1 MASIVIRMVFRNR
14 AVRSPSKYKN
24 LQKHFFIVVLIS
36 SKCEGYTDEAVNDG
50 KLQNSWNILCD
61 SCCYQIV
68 LNIDVTAF
76 PILIFS
82 ISFFNLLLYFL
93 FIRINLITL
102 SKLVTNALL

>member
-50 KLQNSWNILCD
+50 KLQNSWNILCF
-61 SCCYQIV
+61 YQIV
-68 LNIDVTAF
+68 LNIDVKAF
-76 PILIFS
+76 PILICS
-82 ISFFNLLLYFL
+82 ISFFNFLLYFL